1 MGRRKGGGK
10 AAAERT
16 VLPRPYNILHSY
28 FEREEGLRE
37 TRPLSPKG
45 LIVAQTST
53 ICSPIQHLQRT
64 YAVIVSLENPIF
76 IASLSP
82 SLRPE
87 AVCLFPPFAA
97 TRRKKGS
104 EGRGGEGRGG
114 HVKASSK
121 KLCPKHERK
130 SGEEKGRGG
139 ISQGKSGRERP
150 TTEKREEELKEEI
163 AGDATAVHLQTYTAT
178 LALFLLAPEA
188 TRGGRRRF
196 ESPHLSLPPVLKVSK
211 PPPSFLCLFSLL
223 PSTS

>member
-1 MGRRKGGGK
+1 M
-10 AAAERT
+10 
-16 VLPRPYNILHSY
+16 LPRPYNILHSY

-104 EGRGGEGRGG
+104 EGREGRGG
-114 HVKASSK
+114 
-121 KLCPKHERK
+121 
-130 SGEEKGRGG
+130 
-139 ISQGKSGRERP
+139 
-150 TTEKREEELKEEI
+150 
-163 AGDATAVHLQTYTAT
+163 
-178 LALFLLAPEA
+178 EA
-188 TRGGRRRF
+188 T
-196 ESPHLSLPPVLKVSK
+196 
-211 PPPSFLCLFSLL
+211 
-223 PSTS
+223 